1 MLHAKNEHGWLTIGL
16 SGHQPSLGEP
26 YISTGSLYLC
36 LCGLLPL
43 GLPPDNEFWS
53 SAPADWSSK
62 KIWAGQDAGCDH
74 ALSEDKHPTLGGINS
89 SASSEQR
96 TV

>member
-53 SAPADWSSK
+53 STPVD
-62 KIWAGQDAGCDH
+62 
-74 ALSEDKHPTLGGINS
+74 
-89 SASSEQR
+89 
-96 TV
+96 